1 MLIDGLQMSY
11 VKGFGYNQVLPAPDA
26 EIPQRFQR
34 AEQVFA
40 QKLWREQLR
49 DWDESCKPSSI
60 AVHGEL
66 QAVDP
71 DALSNAE
78 LVAYLT
84 RCRDHH
90 SAMIAQHMRFTA
102 GAMLPTGDF
111 LAHVGDWTGL
121 PPSELLGLMRG
132 SAVVSAGGS
141 DEMER
146 LKKAFAE
153 DTSAREILESNG
165 DPAQVLASLRSLGGE
180 AGAAVSGYLDLVGN
194 RLIDGFDI
202 AEPSALELPDA
213 LLRAIRIAVSGEA
226 QAASNVDARIAEVR
240 ALVPATHQD
249 EFDELLTEARLTYR
263 LRDERGVYSDIWA
276 AGLMRRGALA
286 AGRRVADRGRLAS
299 PQQMLDASLDEMC
312 ALVAGTGGPSADELV
327 GRAEYRA
334 TYTAKD
340 IPRFLGPPAPPP
352 PDLAA
357 LPPSIGRLMRA
368 VFIGLGHVF
377 DSSQAQNEE
386 KVLYGIAASRGVY
399 EGPARR
405 VSGPSEFGQIAKGD
419 VLVTEFDERGLQ
431 HSPPTAWRD
440 RHRQRRPAFARRNR
454 FARIRYPRGRWDP
467 RGDRAYRQRRPCSSG
482 WGCRRDHGA
491 RVKKVV
497 PFAKARETSL
507 YGSKAVGLG
516 DAARQGLPVPPGVAL
531 SGDLVEA
538 VASGDDKAIE
548 KVLKAVAALSAPFAV
563 RSSAVDEDSA
573 VASFAGQHLTVLNVH
588 SAADVAGAVREVWW
602 SANSDAAISYRQR
615 VGLFTRPSVGVVVQ
629 TLLNP
634 DVAGVMFTEHPI
646 TGADERLIE
655 ASWGLGEAVVAGLVV
670 PDQFRLDRSGR
681 VLEHKVG
688 RKRIAIRPLPNGG
701 TFEQQV
707 PPAQV
712 NHLCLDDAQLAALGE
727 LALRCEKV
735 YGPRRDIEWALQD
748 GTLYLCQRHF
758 ECDPGLSISAL

>member
-1 MLIDGLQMSY
+1 MTASDTSTKLSLDPPGPGSWEQDPVHFPRPVTRYFQETHPPSFKRGTNDFARFYGMLIDGLQMSY

-40 QKLWREQLR
+40 QKVWREQLR
-49 DWDESCKPSSI
+49 DWDENCKPSSI
-60 AVHGEL
+60 AVHREL

-102 GAMLPTGDF
+102 GAVLPTGDF

-153 DTSAREILESNG
+153 DTSVRKILESNG
-165 DPAQVLASLRSLGGE
+165 DPAQVLASLRSLGGQ

-226 QAASNVDARIAEVR
+226 QAASDVDARIAEVR
-240 ALVPATHQD
+240 ALVPTTHQD

-276 AGLMRRGALA
+276 AGLMRRAALA

-299 PQQMLDASLDEMC
+299 SLQMLDASLDEMC
-312 ALVAGTGGPSADELV
+312 ALLAGTDGPSADELA
-327 GRAEYRA
+327 GRAKYRA

-340 IPRFLGPPAPPP
+340 VPPFLGPPAPPP

-357 LPPSIGRLMRA
+357 LPPSVGRLMRA
-368 VFIGLGHVF
+368 IFIGLGHVF
-377 DSSQAQNEE
+377 GSSQAQNEE
-386 KVLYGIAASRGVY
+386 KVLYGIAASKGVY
-399 EGPARR
+399 EGPARC

-419 VLVTEFDERGLQ
+419 VLVTESTSEAFNILLPLLGGIVTDNGGLLS
-431 HSPPTAWRD
+431 HAAIVSREYGIPGVVGTREATG
-440 RHRQRRPAFARRNR
+440 
-454 FARIRYPRGRWDP
+454 RIANGVLV
-467 RGDRAYRQRRPCSSG
+467 
-482 WGCRRDHGA
+482 
-491 RVKKVV
+491 RVD
-497 PFAKARETSL
+497 
-507 YGSKAVGLG
+507 G
-516 DAARQGLPVPPGVAL
+516 DAGEV
-531 SGDLVEA
+531 
-538 VASGDDKAIE
+538 
-548 KVLKAVAALSAPFAV
+548 
-563 RSSAVDEDSA
+563 
-573 VASFAGQHLTVLNVH
+573 TVL
-588 SAADVAGAVREVWW
+588 G
-602 SANSDAAISYRQR
+602 
-615 VGLFTRPSVGVVVQ
+615 
-629 TLLNP
+629 
-634 DVAGVMFTEHPI
+634 
-646 TGADERLIE
+646 
-655 ASWGLGEAVVAGLVV
+655 
-670 PDQFRLDRSGR
+670 
-681 VLEHKVG
+681 
-688 RKRIAIRPLPNGG
+688 
-701 TFEQQV
+701 
-707 PPAQV
+707 
-712 NHLCLDDAQLAALGE
+712 
-727 LALRCEKV
+727 
-735 YGPRRDIEWALQD
+735 
-748 GTLYLCQRHF
+748 
-758 ECDPGLSISAL
+758 